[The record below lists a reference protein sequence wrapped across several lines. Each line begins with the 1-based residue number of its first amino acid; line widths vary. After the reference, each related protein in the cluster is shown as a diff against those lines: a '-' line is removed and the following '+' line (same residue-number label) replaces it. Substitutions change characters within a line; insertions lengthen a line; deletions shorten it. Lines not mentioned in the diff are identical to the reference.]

1 MTTPLL
7 IIINA
12 GADVALLGLL
22 AFVMSR
28 AAGLAPHRPES
39 PREPLARMSRPS
51 RRSRSAAIAVAPL
64 ISAGTAGR

>member
-28 AAGLAPHRPES
+28 AVKLTPHHPER
-39 PREPLARMSRPS
+39 PREPLSRVS
-51 RRSRSAAIAVAPL
+51 RRSRRPRSRAVVVARL
-64 ISAGTAGR
+64 ISAGTPGR

>member
-28 AAGLAPHRPES
+28 AAGLTPHRPES
-39 PREPLARMSRPS
+39 PREAVAHTARPS
-51 RRSRSAAIAVAPL
+51 RRARSVAIAVAPL
-64 ISAGTAGR
+64 TSAGTPGR

>member
-28 AAGLAPHRPES
+28 ALHLTPHRPES
-39 PREPLARMSRPS
+39 AREAGSRASLSS
-51 RRSRSAAIAVAPL
+51 RRSRSTAVAVAPL
-64 ISAGTAGR
+64 VAAGSARR